1 MRQCFFF
8 NPENDLA
15 LASGLPFFQPS
26 KKIIQFASDLSML
39 PIWYAPNGSLVISR
53 SKVCDNWNMELFSR
67 LGISSS
73 WISLDEYNHSS
84 FLDDILFPWGWNPS
98 LVHWWNGLN
107 HSINIDF
114 NLLRES
120 SSRAFT
126 IDILS
131 FLQNDNLLS
140 SSLFL
145 PKKLYTDSEIEK
157 FKLSH
162 DSFVL
167 KAPWSGSGKGLFW
180 SNGLWRDK
188 LSEWSHNI
196 LSSQGYLLGEVVYE
210 KQVDFAMEF
219 RCMDDEVQFIG
230 YSLFHTDKFGH
241 YNHNFL
247 STDEWIENHLM
258 SKLQDPELLLRT
270 KERLRLFIK
279 SNLASFYNGYL
290 GIDMMLFGE
299 NPEKCQLHPCVE
311 VNLRMNMGIV
321 SRILYNRFVSESV
334 TGIFKV
340 KTFPTFRELS
350 EFDTFMQRKYPL
362 LIDVQRVVAGY
373 LPLTVVNSDSRSL
386 AYLLCNV
393 ENE

>member
-131 FLQNDNLLS
+131 FLQ
-140 SSLFL
+140 
-145 PKKLYTDSEIEK
+145 K
-157 FKLSH
+157 
-162 DSFVL
+162 
-167 KAPWSGSGKGLFW
+167 
-180 SNGLWRDK
+180 
-188 LSEWSHNI
+188 
-196 LSSQGYLLGEVVYE
+196 
-210 KQVDFAMEF
+210 
-219 RCMDDEVQFIG
+219 
-230 YSLFHTDKFGH
+230 
-241 YNHNFL
+241 
-247 STDEWIENHLM
+247 
-258 SKLQDPELLLRT
+258 
-270 KERLRLFIK
+270 
-279 SNLASFYNGYL
+279 
-290 GIDMMLFGE
+290 
-299 NPEKCQLHPCVE
+299 
-311 VNLRMNMGIV
+311 
-321 SRILYNRFVSESV
+321 RI
-334 TGIFKV
+334 
-340 KTFPTFRELS
+340 
-350 EFDTFMQRKYPL
+350 
-362 LIDVQRVVAGY
+362 
-373 LPLTVVNSDSRSL
+373 
-386 AYLLCNV
+386 
-393 ENE
+393 